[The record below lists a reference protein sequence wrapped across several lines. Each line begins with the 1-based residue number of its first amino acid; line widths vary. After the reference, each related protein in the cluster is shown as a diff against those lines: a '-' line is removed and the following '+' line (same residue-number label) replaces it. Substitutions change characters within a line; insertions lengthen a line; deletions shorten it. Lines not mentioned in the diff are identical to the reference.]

1 MTNRIRMLRFILCYT
16 GIMAILGARPTM
28 AQSPVLLVPDTQT
41 EGGTGPGEETDQL
54 KTTRIQAVVK
64 AVEDGKILV
73 ESQTEE
79 PYPGEILL
87 STSVFDTRFV
97 DGETGFQAE
106 PSDLHAGDTIYADIR
121 TVMAESLPPQVTA
134 EIIICNM
141 PESVSAPE
149 YLLTESM
156 EWQEDGSWRLVSSS
170 GAVYQIPGDCPV
182 ISYGMNQ
189 LSSFRIISKSSK
201 LLVWLDENNQP
212 QRILKLP
219 ARW

>member
-1 MTNRIRMLRFILCYT
+1 M
-16 GIMAILGARPTM
+16 
-28 AQSPVLLVPDTQT
+28 LLVPDTQT

-121 TVMAESLPPQVTA
+121 TVMAEMPAASGNRRNYHLQHARKRQCTGVSSDRIHGMARRMEAGVWSPPQALSIRSPGTA
-134 EIIICNM
+134 
-141 PESVSAPE
+141 
-149 YLLTESM
+149 L
-156 EWQEDGSWRLVSSS
+156 
-170 GAVYQIPGDCPV
+170 
-182 ISYGMNQ
+182 
-189 LSSFRIISKSSK
+189 
-201 LLVWLDENNQP
+201 
-212 QRILKLP
+212 
-219 ARW
+219 